1 MRGANGCGRGQG
13 WVRRWHMLV
22 TEDNAACAIEVEVA
36 EQGGINFDVVVRTKK
51 IAQHPG
57 AILAKGG
64 QNQCPR
70 QYRQQLRSGNKTDK
84 RVVFDLGSSCF
95 QSMFN

>member
-13 WVRRWHMLV
+13 WVRRWRRLA
-22 TEDNAACAIEVEVA
+22 TEDNAACVIEVKIA

-51 IAQHPG
+51 IVQHPG
-57 AILAKGG
+57 AILAKGE

-70 QYRQQLRSGNKTDK
+70 QYRQQLWSGNKADK
-84 RVVFDLGSSCF
+84 RVEFDLGPSCF